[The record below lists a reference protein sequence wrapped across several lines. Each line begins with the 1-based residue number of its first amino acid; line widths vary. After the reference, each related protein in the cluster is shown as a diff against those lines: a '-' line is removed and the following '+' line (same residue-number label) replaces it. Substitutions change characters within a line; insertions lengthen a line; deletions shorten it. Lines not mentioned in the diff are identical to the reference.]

1 MKKTIYLVVSAAVV
15 TLLSTA
21 SAKSEEDFFSAN
33 AAALN
38 EQASGGN
45 IVECFSQCK
54 DKGNYHFY
62 KCGPCEWTP
71 GLAKGTSS
79 HCVVSSGSDKG
90 DDYLI
95 PGPGTVRP

>member
-1 MKKTIYLVVSAAVV
+1 MKKIIFLFLSAAVV

-79 HCVVSSGSDKG
+79 HCIVAGESAK
-90 DDYLI
+90 DDFQTD
-95 PGPGTVRP
+95 PGIARP